1 MQLILSTSDVVDIV
15 SATHCDY
22 LHECASVSMCVCV
35 FVCVLTSWGIV
46 LVAVVVL

>member
-22 LHECASVSMCVCV
+22 LHECASVCVCE
-35 FVCVLTSWGIV
+35 CVLTSWGIA
-46 LVAVVVL
+46 LVAFVVL